1 MKTFAEMCQQ
11 ILGYVNKNVQVTIYI
26 AALKSSVPQK
36 IDLCLLLFSS
46 KMAVKHPKLW
56 YLEPNQ
62 KQRNQ
67 AIAV

>member
-11 ILGYVNKNVQVTIYI
+11 ILGYVNKNVQVTICI

-46 KMAVKHPKLW
+46 KMAVKRPKL
-56 YLEPNQ
+56 
-62 KQRNQ
+62 
-67 AIAV
+67 